1 MYRFGIHVD
10 TNGLKQEIVKLEN
23 ECESIRK
30 TIQTLTGLPR
40 LNFNSPIDLRT
51 LFVLNLKLPEVKTES
66 GKDSY
71 AKDVI
76 IYYGAI
82 SKDPVVKLFQQWNTV
97 NTEIDYLTQ
106 YLAWSNNSR
115 IHPIYSLCGTKQTRQ
130 SSFNPNGQNILKK
143 VAHLFY
149 PPPGKIWLDV
159 DCVNIELRIW
169 AYSVGS
175 VELVTRFEAGESIH
189 AMITLILYP
198 SLASLSFDDLKKT
211 KQYDQC
217 KAGNFSRIY
226 GAGDK
231 KANATY
237 GVHNACEIIDKHF
250 PEISRFTKTCV
261 RMAQASVET
270 FFEPA
275 IFTKKGYK
283 VDVPQNKLY
292 KAVNAYVQGTAGE
305 IMGLMMIECFKK
317 DYPMFQQVH
326 DSLKFELDESQEHLI
341 PEILAT
347 MRSAGETVIPSCH
360 LDHKVIR
367 HVSV

>member
-1 MYRFGIHVD
+1 MWLTLGVLISLALPTAPHAWGITPEDGV
-10 TNGLKQEIVKLEN
+10 IV
-23 ECESIRK
+23 SGTVVR
-30 TIQTLTGLPR
+30 
-40 LNFNSPIDLRT
+40 RT
-51 LFVLNLKLPEVKTES
+51 
-66 GKDSY
+66 
-71 AKDVI
+71 
-76 IYYGAI
+76 
-82 SKDPVVKLFQQWNTV
+82 
-97 NTEIDYLTQ
+97 TEIPIEGTCFLEFSFRDSGSDWNDLP
-106 YLAWSNNSR
+106 LWSE
-115 IHPIYSLCGTKQTRQ
+115 Q
-130 SSFNPNGQNILKK
+130 
-143 VAHLFY
+143 
-149 PPPGKIWLDV
+149 LDV

-175 VELVTRFEAGESIH
+175 IELVTRFEAGESIH

-261 RMAQASVET
+261 QMAQASVET